1 MHQGAELFPARVRII
16 ARVGGVVVD
25 RIAWKPSRDV
35 YSIYISDELNWNLDL
50 KKVEYLENI
59 RTIRELSPDLEK
71 IIIAWTAFI
80 DPLQYFDI

>member
-1 MHQGAELFPARVRII
+1 M
-16 ARVGGVVVD
+16 D